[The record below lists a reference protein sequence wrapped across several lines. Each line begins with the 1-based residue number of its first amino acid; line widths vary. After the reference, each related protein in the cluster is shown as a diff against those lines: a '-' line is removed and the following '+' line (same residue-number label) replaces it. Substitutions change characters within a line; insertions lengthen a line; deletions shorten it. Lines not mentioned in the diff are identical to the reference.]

1 MMRLF
6 VNILLLLSMSL
17 LSCNE
22 ERPEQRIPFS
32 FVNQD
37 INLNLIQYQDL
48 KNIGGYVY
56 IQDGTNAGFK
66 GLIVY
71 HAGNGLYNAFERA
84 CTYDP
89 FADTDCDPII
99 VDDSGLFLTHECCG
113 STFNFNGNPMSGPAS
128 LNLVQYSTFVDG
140 IYLKI
145 RNN

>member
-1 MMRLF
+1 MRIIAF
-6 VNILLLLSMSL
+6 IILISSL
-17 LSCNE
+17 WFSSCNE
-22 ERPEQRIPFS
+22 DVPEHRIPFA

-71 HAGNGLYNAFERA
+71 HEGNGLYKAFERA
-84 CTYDP
+84 CTFDP
-89 FADTDCDPII
+89 YAECDPIV
-99 VDDSGLFLTHECCG
+99 VDDSGLFLIHGCC
-113 STFNFNGNPMSGPAS
+113 SSSFNFDGNPMSGPAS
-128 LNLVQYSTFVDG
+128 LNLVRYSTFVDG

>member
-1 MMRLF
+1 MRWT
-6 VNILLLLSMSL
+6 ILLILYVSFAIS
-17 LSCNE
+17 SCE
-22 ERPEQRIPFS
+22 KAQIDAQIPFS

-48 KNIGGYVY
+48 KNLGGYVY
-56 IQDGTNAGFK
+56 IDEGANSGFK

-71 HAGNGLYNAFERA
+71 HESNGIYKAFERA

-89 FADTDCDPII
+89 LVNCEPVV
-99 VDDSGLFLTHECCG
+99 VDDSGLFLAHKCC
-113 STFNFNGNPMSGPAS
+113 SSSFNFNGNPMDGPAS
-128 LNLVQYSTFVDG
+128 LALLQYSTFVDG

>member
-1 MMRLF
+1 MRWTVF
-6 VNILLLLSMSL
+6 IILLLVCS
-17 LSCNE
+17 SCE
-22 ERPEQRIPFS
+22 KERGEQQIPFS

-48 KNIGGYVY
+48 KNIGGYIY
-56 IQDGTNAGFK
+56 IEGGANAGFK

-71 HAGNGLYNAFERA
+71 HEGNGTYKAFERA
-84 CTYDP
+84 CSYDP
-89 FADTDCDPII
+89 FADCDPVI
-99 VDDSGLFLTHECCG
+99 VDDSGLFLVHECCN

-128 LNLVQYSTFVDG
+128 LDLLQYSTFVDG